1 MHARLAPC
9 VPLCVTL
16 LYVALSPARAAG
28 PATAP
33 STSMAASLDAAL
45 DGVDAKAAAHRDL
58 VASFVQEKRSPLLQK
73 PIVTRGVIHARGD
86 VQLWAST
93 SPQPTRM
100 RIDPTRL
107 SIYYER
113 QRTVEE
119 FPIQSQLG
127 AIASSPLPRLAAL
140 RERFAIAVDAGPRL
154 DGATSSSSSSG
165 TLQLR
170 LVPTDVAI
178 QPYVD
183 HVRVLLDSDRGLVR
197 VFEVVDPDGETT
209 RVTFDDVKT
218 DTNFADA
225 ALALDA
231 PADAKV
237 SRPLEAK

>member
-1 MHARLAPC
+1 MHVRIALCLA
-9 VPLCVTL
+9 LT
-16 LYVALSPARAAG
+16 LSPARAAG

-33 STSMAASLDAAL
+33 STAMAASLDATL
-45 DGVDAKAAAHRDL
+45 DGIDAKAAAHRDL

-73 PIVTRGVIHARGD
+73 PIVTRGVVHARGD

-100 RIDPTRL
+100 RIDPARL
-107 SIYYER
+107 SIYYEA

-140 RERFAIAVDAGPRL
+140 RARFAISVDAGPRL
-154 DGATSSSSSSG
+154 AGAASLG
-165 TLQLR
+165 ALQLR

-209 RVTFDDVKT
+209 RVTFDDVRT
-218 DTNFADA
+218 DTGFADA
-225 ALALDA
+225 ALALNA